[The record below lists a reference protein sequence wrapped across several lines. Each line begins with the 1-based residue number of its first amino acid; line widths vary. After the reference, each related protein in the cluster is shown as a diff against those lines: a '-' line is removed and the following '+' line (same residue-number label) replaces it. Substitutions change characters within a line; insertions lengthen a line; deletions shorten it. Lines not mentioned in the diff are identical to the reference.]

1 MSVNEDRAWRDLIR
15 IATILPRVLDTQLR
29 RQTPLTLSEFGVLL
43 HLSEASGGEL
53 RMSDIAAGTGL
64 SPSRITRVVA
74 EMRVDEL
81 VEGRQDPDD
90 ARSQIASIT
99 DTGRQQLA
107 HAYLVQVAGARELI
121 FDHVD
126 EDDVAR
132 LADLLDGVVRRL
144 RSRAPSGIARRN
156 GPGIAVAVIACVSK

>member
-1 MSVNEDRAWRDLIR
+1 MSDRLGIDEDRAWRDLIR
-15 IATILPRVLDTQLR
+15 ITTILPRVLDAQLR
-29 RQTPLTLSEFGVLL
+29 RTTPLTLSEFGVLL
-43 HLSEASGGEL
+43 HLSEAPEGEL

-74 EMRVDEL
+74 ELRVHDL
-81 VEGRQDPDD
+81 VEGRQDPND
-90 ARSQIASIT
+90 ARSQIARIT
-99 DTGRQQLA
+99 DEGRRRVA
-107 HAYLVQVAGARELI
+107 EAYLVQVAGARELV

-144 RSRAPSGIARRN
+144 RE
-156 GPGIAVAVIACVSK
+156 

>member
-1 MSVNEDRAWRDLIR
+1 MSDRLGINEDRAWRDLIR

-29 RQTPLTLSEFGVLL
+29 RKTPLSLSEFGVLL
-43 HLSEASGGEL
+43 HLSEAPDGEM
-53 RMSDIAAGTGL
+53 RMGDIAAGTGL

-90 ARSQIASIT
+90 ARSQIARIT
-99 DTGRQQLA
+99 DLGRQQQA
-107 HAYLVQVAGARELI
+107 QAYLVQVAGARELI

-126 EDDVAR
+126 DDDVTR
-132 LADLLDGVVRRL
+132 LADLLELIVRRL
-144 RSRAPSGIARRN
+144 RTAGGTAAIPAEQ
-156 GPGIAVAVIACVSK
+156 PGWE